1 MLAESVIGIVRAVNG
16 LLEKVNAQGQA
27 SIVKSGARLEEG
39 DVLTLLSGEAYIQFI
54 HGFPE
59 ALALE
64 KPVKLDGVSP
74 TLQYGVEDLKEQ
86 MVQEAIA
93 KGIDPSIILDV
104 LGSAAA
110 GAEAVGSGG
119 DAFIIDPLFGFGQV
133 TAGYPTGPIAFG
145 YEADTQH
152 LFWYVPEETG
162 AIAESE
168 LTTEPESIPQ
178 IPQFNSNQATVIVFE
193 DALTGG
199 IQDSAGQVTTAR
211 TSLSPLI
218 SSSSEVAS
226 SFAFNTNLSALPKL
240 KSGGI
245 ELDYILSSDRLALSA
260 SMPDGT
266 NVARFELT
274 ADGQLTQILI
284 GAIDHPTADSD
295 DSEWMRLDLSPVI
308 DVTFTRTSDGTV
320 LESRTLPD
328 NAVVAGIQDDVPIAR
343 AQLTNNEILLD
354 ETIGMK
360 VGDADAANDDFNP
373 TTTADPFNN
382 TYGRPIGLVQ
392 NANLLDTSTSEMGG
406 DYKNATMTHL
416 LKITDA
422 VSGLQTTNGT
432 PINLFLESNGDIT
445 GRAGDIGAP
454 AVFAIRMNPNTGA
467 ISVAQ
472 YGPIKQFDTNSHDE
486 AVDLTGRISAVVRV
500 TDGDGDVSSAEI
512 PIGQLIIFED
522 DGPSIDGSKVLPAD
536 VLAVDETNLG
546 VNATA
551 SFADNFAQAID
562 FGEDGAG
569 SVSYALVLN
578 GNNVGSGLYAI
589 DNLDV
594 STADGDGI
602 GRGGEIVLNQNG
614 NVITGSLNGTDYFTI
629 TIDAASGTVTF
640 DQLASVWHAN
650 TANPDDQSALQALAN
665 SLVVRATVVDAD
677 GDQAAYDLDVSQGVF
692 QVKDDGP
699 SINGSK
705 VLSADVLAVDETNL
719 GVNATASFADN
730 FAQAIDFGEDGAGS
744 VSYALVLNGNNVG
757 SGLYA
762 IDNLDVSTADGDG
775 IGRGGEIV
783 LNQNGNVITGSLN
796 GTDYFTITIDAASGT
811 VTFDQLASVWHANT
825 ANPDDQ
831 SALQALANSLVV
843 RATVVD
849 ADGDQAAYDLDVSQG
864 VFQVKDDGPSIDGS
878 KVLSAD
884 VLAVDETNLG
894 VNATASFAD
903 NFAQAIDF
911 GEDGAG
917 SVSYAL
923 VLNGNNVGSGLYA
936 IDNLDVST
944 ADGDGIGRG
953 GEIVLNQ
960 NGNVI
965 TGSLNGTDY
974 FTITIDAASGTV
986 TFDQLASVWHANT
999 ANPDDQSALQA
1010 LANSLVVRATVVDA
1024 DGDQAAYDLDVSQG
1038 VFQVKDDGPSI
1049 DGSKVLSADVLAVD
1063 ETNLGVNATA
1073 SFADNFAQAI
1083 DFGEDGAG
1091 SVSYALVLNGNN
1103 VGSGLY
1109 AIDNLDV
1116 STADGDGIGRGGEIV
1131 LNQNGNVIT
1140 GSLNGTDYFTIT
1152 IDAASGTVTFDQ
1164 LASVWHAN
1172 TANPDDQSALQALAN
1187 SLVVRA
1193 TVVDAD
1199 GDQAA
1204 YDLDVSQGVFQVKD
1218 DGPSIDGSKVLSAD
1232 VLAVDETNLGVNAT
1246 ASFADNFA
1254 QAIDFGEDGA
1264 GSVSYALVLNGNNVG
1279 SGLYAIDNLDVSTA
1293 DGDGIGRGG
1302 EIVLNQNGN
1311 VITGSLNG
1319 TDYFTITIDAA
1330 SGTVTFDQ
1338 LASVWHA
1345 NTANPDDQSALQ
1357 ALANSLVVRATV
1369 MDADGDQAAYDLDV
1383 SQGVFQV
1390 KDDGPSIDGSK
1401 VLSADVLAVD
1411 ETNLG
1416 VNATASF
1423 ADNFAQA
1430 IDFGEDGAG
1439 SVSYALVLNGNNVGS
1454 GLYAIDNLDVS
1465 TADGDGIG
1473 RGGEIV
1479 LNQNG
1484 NVITGSLNGT
1494 DYFTITIDAASGAVT
1509 FDQLASVWHANT
1521 ANPDDQS
1528 ALQALANSL
1537 VVRATVMDAD
1547 GDQAAYDLDVSQG
1560 VFQVK
1565 DDGPSIDGS
1574 KVLSADVLAVDE
1586 TNLGVNATASFAD
1599 NFAQAI
1605 DFGEDGAGS
1614 VSYALV
1620 LNGNN
1625 VGSGLYA
1632 IDNLDVSTAD
1642 GDGIG
1647 RGGEIVLNQN
1657 GNVITG
1663 SLNGTD
1669 YFTITIDAASG
1680 AVMFDQLASVWHA
1693 NTANPDDQSALQAL
1707 ANSLVV
1713 RATVVDADGDQAA
1726 YDLDVSQGVFQVKD
1740 DGPSIDGSK
1749 VLSADVLA
1757 VDETNLGV
1765 NATASFAD
1773 NFAQA
1778 IDFGEDGAGSVSYAL
1793 VLNGNNVGSGLY
1805 AIDNLDVSTADG
1817 DGIGRGGEIVLN
1829 QNGNVIT
1836 GSLNGTDYFTITI
1849 DAASGTV
1856 TFDQLASVWHANTA
1870 NPDDQSALQALANSL
1885 VVRAT
1890 VVDAD
1895 GDQAAYDLDV
1905 SQGVFQVKDDGPS
1918 INGSKVLSADVLAV
1932 DETNLGVNATASF
1945 ADNFAQAIDF
1955 GEDGAGSVSYAL
1967 VLNGNNVGSGLY
1979 AIDNLDVS
1987 TADGDGIG
1995 RGGEIVLNQ
2004 NGNVITGSL
2013 NGTDYFTIT
2022 IDAASGTVTFD
2033 QLASVWHANTANPD
2047 DQSALQALANSLV
2060 VRATVVDAD
2069 GDQAAY
2075 DLDVSQGVFQ
2085 VKDDGPSIDG
2095 SKVLSA
2101 DVLAVDETNLGVNA
2115 TASFAD
2121 NFAQAIDFGED
2132 GAGSVS
2138 YALVLNGNNVG
2149 SGLYAIDNLDV
2160 STADGDGIGRGG
2172 EIVLNQNGNVITGSL
2187 NGTDYFTITIDA
2199 ASGTVTFDQLA
2210 SVWHANTANPDDQSA
2225 LQALANSLVVR
2236 ATVVDADGDQAAYDL
2251 DVSQGVFQVKDDGP
2265 SIDGSKVLSA
2275 DVLAVDETNLGVNAT
2290 ASFADNFAQ
2299 AIDFGEDGAG
2309 SVSYALVLNGNN
2321 VGSGLYAIDNL
2332 DVSTADGDG
2341 IGRGGEIV
2349 LNQNGNVITGSLNGT
2364 DYFTITI
2371 DAASGTVTFDQ
2382 LASVWHAN
2390 TANPDDQSA
2399 LQALANSLVVRATV
2413 VDADGDQAAYDLDVS
2428 QGVFQVKDDGPSIDG
2443 SKVLSADVLAV
2454 DETNLGV
2461 NATASFADNFAQ
2473 AIDFGED
2480 GAGSVSY
2487 ALVLNGNNVG
2497 SGLYAI
2503 DNLDVSTA
2511 DGDGIGRGGEIVLN
2525 QNGNVITGSLNGTD
2539 YFTITI
2545 DAASGTVTFDQLASV
2560 WHANTANPDD
2570 QSALQALANS
2580 LVVRATVVD
2589 ADGDQAAYD
2598 LDVSQGV
2605 FQVKDD
2611 GPSIDGSKVLSADV
2625 LAVDET
2631 NLGVNAT
2638 ASFADNFAQAID
2650 FGEDGAGS
2658 VSYALVLNGNNVGSG
2673 LYAID
2678 NLDVSTA
2685 DGDGIGRG
2693 GEIVLNQN
2701 GNVITGSLNG
2711 TDYFTITIDA
2721 ASGAVTFDQ
2730 LASVWHANTANP
2742 DDQSALQALANSLVV
2757 RATVMDADGDQAAYD
2772 LDVSQ
2777 GVFQVKDDGPS
2788 IDGSKVLSADV
2799 LAVDETNLGV
2809 NATASFADNFAQ
2821 AIDFGEDGA
2830 GSVSY
2835 ALVLNGNNVGS
2846 GLYAIDNLDVSTADG
2861 DGIGRGGEI
2870 VLNQNGNVITGS
2882 LNGTDYFTITID
2894 AASGTVTFDQLA
2906 SVWHAN
2912 TANPDDQSALQA
2924 LANSLVVRATVVDAD
2939 GDQAAYDLDVSQGVF
2954 QVKDDGPSIDGSKVL
2969 SADVLAVDETNLGV
2983 NATASFADNFA
2994 QAIDFGE
3001 DGAGSVSYALVLN
3014 GNNVGSGLY
3023 AIDNLDVST
3032 ADGDGIGRGGEIV
3045 LNQNGNVITGS
3056 LNGTDYFTIT
3066 IDAASGTVTFDQL
3079 ASVWHAN
3086 TANPDDQSALQ
3097 ALANSLVVR
3106 ATVVDADGDQA
3117 AYDLD
3122 VSQGVFQVK
3131 DDGPSIDGSKV
3142 LSADVLAVD
3151 ETNLGVN
3158 ATASFADNF
3167 AQAIDFGED
3176 GAGSVSYALVLNGNN
3191 VGSGLYAI
3199 DNLDVS
3205 TADGDGIGRGGE
3217 IVLNQNGNVITG
3229 SLNGTDYFTITIDAA
3244 SGAVTFDQLA
3254 SVWHANTANPDD
3266 QSALQALAN
3275 SLVVRATVMDADGD
3289 QAAYDLDVSQGVFQ
3303 VKDDGP
3309 SIDGSKVLSADVL
3322 AVDETNLGVNA
3333 TASFADNFAQ
3343 AIDFGEDGAGSVS
3356 YALVLNGN
3364 NVGSGLYAIDNLDVS
3379 TADGDGI
3386 GRGGEIVLNQN
3397 GNVITGSL
3405 NGTDYFT
3412 ITIDAASGTV
3422 TFDQLASVWHANTA
3436 NPDDQSALQA
3446 LANSLV
3452 VRATV
3457 VDADGD
3463 QAAYDLDVSQGVF
3476 QVKDDGPSI
3485 DGSKVLSADV
3495 LAVDETN
3502 LGVNATASFAD
3513 NFAQAI
3519 DFGEDGAGSV
3529 SYALVLNGNNVGSGL
3544 YAIDNLDVSTADG
3557 DGIGRGGEIVLNQ
3570 NGNVIT
3576 GSLNG
3581 TDYFTITIDAASG
3594 AVTFD
3599 QLASVWHA
3607 NTANPDDQSA
3617 LQALANSLV
3626 VRATVMDADGDQAAY
3641 DLDVSQGVFQVKD
3654 DGPSIDGS
3662 KVLSADVLAVDETNL
3677 GVNATASFADNF
3689 AQAIDFGEDGAGS
3702 VSYALVLN
3710 GNNVGSGLYAI
3721 DNLDVSTA
3729 DGDGIGRGGEIVLN
3743 QNGNVITGS
3752 LNGTDYFTITIDA
3765 ASGTVT
3771 FDQLASVWHANTANP
3786 DDQSALQALAN
3797 SLVVRATV
3805 VDADGD
3811 QAAYDLDV
3819 SQGVFQVKDDGPS
3832 IDGSKVLSADVL
3844 AVDETNL
3851 GVNATA
3857 SFADNFAQ
3865 AIDFGEDGAGSVS
3878 YALVL
3883 NGNNVGS
3890 GLYAIDNLDVS
3901 TADGDGIG
3909 RGGEI
3914 VLNQNGNVITGSL
3927 NGTDYFTITIDAA
3940 SGAVTFD
3947 QLASVWHA
3955 NTANPDDQSALQALA
3970 NSLVVRATVVDA
3982 DGDQAAYDLDVSQG
3996 VFQVKDDGPSVAVNV
4011 GNEAGIL
4018 LTTQD
4023 ADTIGT
4029 ATDAAV
4035 TSANFG
4041 NVFSNTPTYGA
4052 DGAGS
4057 AVMSYSLGLI
4067 AASGADSG
4075 LDSNGSNIYLYDISG
4090 TIVGST
4096 SATQAGVNAGN
4107 TVFDLS
4113 VDGAGVVTLRQHAEI
4128 DHPIADDP
4136 SASGAPFDDQLAVL
4150 GNNLVSLTATA
4161 LTTDG
4166 DGDTA
4171 TASERIDLG
4180 GNVRFADDGPSVTMT
4195 VSDTNAITLNTQDA
4209 ETIGALSDSDSAS
4222 FATAFAVTPNY
4233 GADGAGTTVT
4243 TYALS
4248 VSAQGVD
4255 SGLDNNGNNI
4265 YLYNIAGSVVGSTS
4279 ATQADITTGNTIFS
4293 LGVNSSSGV
4302 VTLTQHQEVDHGLP
4316 GASSNYAAQEAILN
4330 TGLVF
4335 LNATAMTTDGD
4346 GDTATASASLDLGG
4360 NVKFDDD
4367 GPSVTMTVSDNN
4379 AITLNTQD
4387 AETIGALSDSDS
4399 ASFATAF
4406 AVTPN
4411 YGADGAGTTV
4421 TTYALSVSAQG
4432 VDSGLDNN
4440 GNNIYLY
4447 NIAGSV
4453 VGSTSATQAG
4463 ITTGNTIFSLGVNS
4477 SSGVVTLTQHQEVD
4491 HGLPGASSNYAAQE
4505 AILNTGLV
4513 FLNATAVTTDGDGD
4527 TATASASLDL
4537 GGNVKF
4543 DDDGPSVTMTVSDTN
4558 AITLN
4563 TQDAETI
4570 GALSDSDSAS
4580 FAAAFA
4586 VTPNYGADGA
4596 GTTVTTYALSVSAQ
4610 GVDSGL
4616 DNNGNNIYLYN
4627 IAGSVVGST
4636 SATQVGITTGNT
4648 IFSLGVNSSS
4658 GVVTLTQHQEVDHGL
4673 PGASSNY
4680 AAQEAILNTGLVFL
4694 NATAVTTDGDGDTAT
4709 ASASLDLGGN
4719 VKFDDDGPSVTM
4731 TVSDNNAI
4739 TLNTQD
4745 AETIGAL
4752 SDSDSASFAAAF
4764 AVTPN
4769 YGADGAGTT
4778 VTTYA
4783 LSVSAQGVDS
4793 GLDNNGNN
4801 IYLYNIAG
4809 SVVGSTSATQAD
4821 ITTGNTIFSL
4831 GVNSSSGVVTLTQHQ
4846 EVDHGLP
4853 GASSNYAAQEA
4864 ILNTG
4869 LVFLNATAVTTDG
4882 DGDTAT
4888 ASASLDLGGNVKF
4901 DDDGPSVTMTVSDNN
4916 AITLNTQDAE
4926 TIGALSDSDSASFAT
4941 AFAVTPNYG
4950 ADGAGTTV
4958 TTYALSVSAQGVD
4971 SGLDNN
4977 GNNIYLYNIAGSV
4990 VGSTS
4995 ATQADITTGNTIFSL
5010 GVNSSSGVVTL
5021 TQHQEVDHGLPG
5033 ASSNYAAQE
5042 AILNTGLVFL
5052 NATAMTTDGDG
5063 DTATASASLDLGGN
5077 VKFDDDGPSVTMT
5090 VSDTNAITL
5099 NTQDAET
5106 IGALSDSDSA
5116 SFATAFAVTPN
5127 YGADGAG
5134 TTVTTYALSVSAQGV
5149 DSGLDNNGNN
5159 IYLYNIAGSVVGST
5173 SATQAGITTGN
5184 TIFSLGVNSSSGVVT
5199 LTQHQE
5205 VDHGLPGASSNYAA
5219 QEAILNTGLVFL
5231 NATAVTTDGD
5241 GDTATASASLDLG
5254 GNVKFDDDGPSVTMT
5269 VSDTNAITLNTQD
5282 AETIG
5287 ALSDSDSASFAA
5299 AFAVTPNYGAD
5310 GAGTTVTTY
5319 ALSVSAQG
5327 VDSGLDNNGNNIYL
5341 YNIAGSVV
5349 GSTSA
5354 TQVGITTGNTIFSLG
5369 VNSSSG
5375 VVTLTQHQEVD
5386 HGLPGASSNY
5396 AAQEAILNTGLV
5408 FLNATAVTTDGD
5420 GDTAT
5425 ASASLDL
5432 GGNVK
5437 FDDDGPS
5444 VTMTVSDNN
5453 AITLN
5458 TQDAETIG
5466 ALSDSDSASFAAAFA
5481 VTPNYGADGAGTT
5494 VTTYAL
5500 SVSAQGVDSGLDN
5513 NGNNI
5518 YLYNIAGSV
5527 VGSTSATQADITTGN
5542 TIFSLGVN
5550 SSSGVV
5556 TLTQHQEVDHGLPG
5570 ASSNYAAQE
5579 AILNTGL
5586 VFLNATA
5593 VTTDGDGD
5601 TATASASL
5609 DLGGNVKFDDDGPSV
5624 TMTVSDNNA
5633 ITLNTQDAE
5642 TIGALSDSDSAS
5654 FAAAFAVT
5662 PNYGA
5667 DGAGTTVTTYALSV
5681 SAQGVDSGLDNNGNN
5696 IYLYNIAGSVVGSTS
5711 ATQVGITTGNT
5722 IFSLGVNSSS
5732 GVVTLTQHQE
5742 VDHGLPG
5749 ASSNYAAQEAILN
5762 TGLVFLNATAV
5773 TTDGDGDTATAS
5785 ASLDL
5790 GGNVKFD
5797 DDGPTVGSISL
5808 VADEDNL
5815 PRGNNDTASGDAAQ
5829 SNLTGTLPV
5838 NFGADGAGSIDF
5850 QGMHGMSAVIGNDN
5864 ITYNWNA
5871 STNTLTAYRTGGAL
5885 GVNDV
5890 FKIVVNPTTG
5900 QYTFTLLAAINH
5912 HAVADNTE
5920 GLVDPFVNLNYRVI
5934 DGDGDTAI
5942 GTLKVTIDDDV
5953 PKAITPEEG
5962 FVTNQAG
5969 IVRTFDLDFDANI
5982 DNNVGADQLGTITFS
5997 GITNGQVVTG
6007 TVDGV
6012 PNQTLTSGGSAI
6024 HYYVSGNN
6032 VVEGWINGGP
6042 GDVGSTIVFRTT
6054 LQPDM
6059 NYNASNDTYKFELFQ
6074 PISTSTSV
6082 SIANFS
6088 GVNST
6093 SREFIYL
6100 EDASSSGEDIL
6111 FSAYI
6116 RNDNGSF
6123 TDATANTSTQGI
6135 GVNNQNMNDRE
6146 NLRLDFVRNVST
6158 NGTTSNMTYEYDDHY
6173 TVNNFSFKIVQVTGS
6188 LPAGSIEVWVR
6199 AYNADDDDP
6208 SNNTVSSANNLAHQD
6223 ALRDDPQVALT
6234 QILVNGV
6241 PVTPTAVNASGGYLI
6256 SGLNLNDTITLRS
6269 ANGYDRVEIEN
6280 ARSGAHGVS
6289 NSNLNGETFDIGL
6302 FSYNTIK
6309 TTPSEININMGLS
6322 LTDSDGDKINS
6333 SIEINLA
6340 PSVFKVGENVDDT
6353 SSSNVPHRVGG
6364 DTGVIDGS
6372 GGADILVGDVG
6383 GVEVIGTTARLAFI
6397 LDESGSMSQN
6407 FGGTTRLEVLKQA
6420 MTDILTELSNTPNA
6434 SITVHLVKFASIVNG
6449 TGTFE
6454 ITGGGL
6460 QQALDFISGLQ
6471 IQQGL
6476 LAGTNYEAALGQTVQ
6491 WFSSQ
6496 SGTVDVQQT
6505 LFFTDGVP
6513 TFYMDG
6519 NSTEYTNLA
6528 RVYGNGS
6535 QTEEVL
6541 WENLFGEHAGGQAT
6555 SDRINNLTE
6564 TDSRDLDGL
6573 QSYSIDTN
6581 SDGIFETQSV
6591 NSRSSG
6597 TTQTTNDLVS
6607 SIADTFNEVQ
6617 ALQAYGTL
6625 RAVSIADNANVY
6637 LQEIDST
6644 GQPYLANSPEV
6655 LQDILDELNPFNV
6668 LLAAGSDTIQANQ
6681 EDDLIF
6687 GDVLFTDKLAEDE
6700 GVDLPKGSGWAVFE
6714 ELEANHGWS
6723 RQDTLDYIK
6732 NHADELGRETVL
6744 SSGKRS
6750 GGHDTISGGQGDDR
6764 IYGQEGNDVI
6774 DAGSGDD
6781 VIVGGTGNDTLT
6793 GGSGADQFV
6802 LVKGQGGASA
6812 GAAPIDTITD
6822 FEVSIDKIV
6831 INGNNITG
6839 VNVSTPVSNT
6849 YTITVNYSDAATEHF
6864 KVTLS
6869 NGALLNDSGKTHLNG
6884 VVISGGTATI
6894 DGTIVGAVLYLDLNA
6909 NNQEDAGERLG
6920 ITNQYGHV
6928 EWVVD
6933 LSKFDV
6939 NGDGQY
6945 VIGEARAVQTGGFDI
6960 DTGLSYEIN
6969 LYGPVGSAVIS
6980 PLTSLLQAQLEA
6992 GMDYETANA
7001 ALVARLGLPEGTQII
7016 SFNPITGSGEV
7027 LAQNA
7032 GVMTAAIQFAEIAAI
7047 HYSTDERHVSFAVF
7061 EAISKALLELPEG
7074 VVADFGDEGFLQ
7086 SISNYLG
7093 LDALVTSDMID
7104 YMATSQKALEAS
7116 ILTLAPGEDAL
7127 TAISKIQHVTQ
7138 GIYAQAIEMA
7148 LIGYLPL
7155 DALKNMS
7162 AVLKAYA
7169 DGDITDEQLN
7179 SFEDKLSA
7187 VIVNWEDNNVTDT
7200 SHQATLQTERTVDDS
7215 SVKSEVNH
7223 EMAQEVNAVIN
7234 DFMDEH
7240 NISLYYYDQ
7249 QAQLPQEAQE
7259 QQPIEDQAE
7268 ETVMHDD
7275 IVQDLLLDD
7284 HSLTMLANNP
7294 QLNGG
7299 NGNDVLH
7306 GTTGNDFIRGG
7317 QGNDTMTGGGG
7328 VDTFFWLSGD
7338 DDGGVDTITDFKA
7351 NPVDQSSDASVL
7363 NLSDLLSDADLET
7376 NSLDNYLN
7384 VSTTEE
7390 GDTAIKVDPNG
7401 NGNFD
7406 APAQTI
7412 ILEDVDL
7419 TAVFATNNSHD
7430 IVNQMI
7436 ANGNLIVEQ

>member
-1 MLAESVIGIVRAVNG
+1 M
-16 LLEKVNAQGQA
+16 
-27 SIVKSGARLEEG
+27 
-39 DVLTLLSGEAYIQFI
+39 
-54 HGFPE
+54 
-59 ALALE
+59 
-64 KPVKLDGVSP
+64 
-74 TLQYGVEDLKEQ
+74 
-86 MVQEAIA
+86 
-93 KGIDPSIILDV
+93 
-104 LGSAAA
+104 
-110 GAEAVGSGG
+110 
-119 DAFIIDPLFGFGQV
+119 
-133 TAGYPTGPIAFG
+133 
-145 YEADTQH
+145 
-152 LFWYVPEETG
+152 
-162 AIAESE
+162 
-168 LTTEPESIPQ
+168 
-178 IPQFNSNQATVIVFE
+178 
-193 DALTGG
+193 
-199 IQDSAGQVTTAR
+199 
-211 TSLSPLI
+211 
-218 SSSSEVAS
+218 
-226 SFAFNTNLSALPKL
+226 
-240 KSGGI
+240 
-245 ELDYILSSDRLALSA
+245 
-260 SMPDGT
+260 
-266 NVARFELT
+266 
-274 ADGQLTQILI
+274 
-284 GAIDHPTADSD
+284 
-295 DSEWMRLDLSPVI
+295 
-308 DVTFTRTSDGTV
+308 
-320 LESRTLPD
+320 
-328 NAVVAGIQDDVPIAR
+328 
-343 AQLTNNEILLD
+343 
-354 ETIGMK
+354 
-360 VGDADAANDDFNP
+360 
-373 TTTADPFNN
+373 
-382 TYGRPIGLVQ
+382 
-392 NANLLDTSTSEMGG
+392 
-406 DYKNATMTHL
+406 
-416 LKITDA
+416 
-422 VSGLQTTNGT
+422 
-432 PINLFLESNGDIT
+432 
-445 GRAGDIGAP
+445 
-454 AVFAIRMNPNTGA
+454 
-467 ISVAQ
+467 
-472 YGPIKQFDTNSHDE
+472 
-486 AVDLTGRISAVVRV
+486 
-500 TDGDGDVSSAEI
+500 
-512 PIGQLIIFED
+512 
-522 DGPSIDGSKVLPAD
+522 
-536 VLAVDETNLG
+536 
-546 VNATA
+546 
-551 SFADNFAQAID
+551 
-562 FGEDGAG
+562 
-569 SVSYALVLN
+569 
-578 GNNVGSGLYAI
+578 
-589 DNLDV
+589 
-594 STADGDGI
+594 
-602 GRGGEIVLNQNG
+602 
-614 NVITGSLNGTDYFTI
+614 
-629 TIDAASGTVTF
+629 
-640 DQLASVWHAN
+640 
-650 TANPDDQSALQALAN
+650 
-665 SLVVRATVVDAD
+665 
-677 GDQAAYDLDVSQGVF
+677 
-692 QVKDDGP
+692 
-699 SINGSK
+699 
-705 VLSADVLAVDETNL
+705 
-719 GVNATASFADN
+719 
-730 FAQAIDFGEDGAGS
+730 
-744 VSYALVLNGNNVG
+744 
-757 SGLYA
+757 
-762 IDNLDVSTADGDG
+762 
-775 IGRGGEIV
+775 
-783 LNQNGNVITGSLN
+783 
-796 GTDYFTITIDAASGT
+796 
-811 VTFDQLASVWHANT
+811 
-825 ANPDDQ
+825 
-831 SALQALANSLVV
+831 
-843 RATVVD
+843 
-849 ADGDQAAYDLDVSQG
+849 
-864 VFQVKDDGPSIDGS
+864 
-878 KVLSAD
+878 
-884 VLAVDETNLG
+884 
-894 VNATASFAD
+894 
-903 NFAQAIDF
+903 
-911 GEDGAG
+911 
-917 SVSYAL
+917 
-923 VLNGNNVGSGLYA
+923 
-936 IDNLDVST
+936 
-944 ADGDGIGRG
+944 
-953 GEIVLNQ
+953 
-960 NGNVI
+960 
-965 TGSLNGTDY
+965 
-974 FTITIDAASGTV
+974 
-986 TFDQLASVWHANT
+986 
-999 ANPDDQSALQA
+999 
-1010 LANSLVVRATVVDA
+1010 
-1024 DGDQAAYDLDVSQG
+1024 
-1038 VFQVKDDGPSI
+1038 
-1049 DGSKVLSADVLAVD
+1049 
-1063 ETNLGVNATA
+1063 
-1073 SFADNFAQAI
+1073 
-1083 DFGEDGAG
+1083 
-1091 SVSYALVLNGNN
+1091 
-1103 VGSGLY
+1103 
-1109 AIDNLDV
+1109 
-1116 STADGDGIGRGGEIV
+1116 
-1131 LNQNGNVIT
+1131 
-1140 GSLNGTDYFTIT
+1140 
-1152 IDAASGTVTFDQ
+1152 
-1164 LASVWHAN
+1164 
-1172 TANPDDQSALQALAN
+1172 
-1187 SLVVRA
+1187 
-1193 TVVDAD
+1193 
-1199 GDQAA
+1199 
-1204 YDLDVSQGVFQVKD
+1204 
-1218 DGPSIDGSKVLSAD
+1218 
-1232 VLAVDETNLGVNAT
+1232 
-1246 ASFADNFA
+1246 
-1254 QAIDFGEDGA
+1254 
-1264 GSVSYALVLNGNNVG
+1264 
-1279 SGLYAIDNLDVSTA
+1279 
-1293 DGDGIGRGG
+1293 
-1302 EIVLNQNGN
+1302 
-1311 VITGSLNG
+1311 
-1319 TDYFTITIDAA
+1319 
-1330 SGTVTFDQ
+1330 
-1338 LASVWHA
+1338 
-1345 NTANPDDQSALQ
+1345 
-1357 ALANSLVVRATV
+1357 
-1369 MDADGDQAAYDLDV
+1369 
-1383 SQGVFQV
+1383 
-1390 KDDGPSIDGSK
+1390 
-1401 VLSADVLAVD
+1401 
-1411 ETNLG
+1411 
-1416 VNATASF
+1416 
-1423 ADNFAQA
+1423 
-1430 IDFGEDGAG
+1430 
-1439 SVSYALVLNGNNVGS
+1439 
-1454 GLYAIDNLDVS
+1454 
-1465 TADGDGIG
+1465 
-1473 RGGEIV
+1473 
-1479 LNQNG
+1479 
-1484 NVITGSLNGT
+1484 
-1494 DYFTITIDAASGAVT
+1494 
-1509 FDQLASVWHANT
+1509 
-1521 ANPDDQS
+1521 
-1528 ALQALANSL
+1528 
-1537 VVRATVMDAD
+1537 
-1547 GDQAAYDLDVSQG
+1547 
-1560 VFQVK
+1560 
-1565 DDGPSIDGS
+1565 
-1574 KVLSADVLAVDE
+1574 
-1586 TNLGVNATASFAD
+1586 
-1599 NFAQAI
+1599 
-1605 DFGEDGAGS
+1605 
-1614 VSYALV
+1614 
-1620 LNGNN
+1620 
-1625 VGSGLYA
+1625 
-1632 IDNLDVSTAD
+1632 
-1642 GDGIG
+1642 
-1647 RGGEIVLNQN
+1647 
-1657 GNVITG
+1657 
-1663 SLNGTD
+1663 
-1669 YFTITIDAASG
+1669 
-1680 AVMFDQLASVWHA
+1680 
-1693 NTANPDDQSALQAL
+1693 
-1707 ANSLVV
+1707 
-1713 RATVVDADGDQAA
+1713 
-1726 YDLDVSQGVFQVKD
+1726 
-1740 DGPSIDGSK
+1740 
-1749 VLSADVLA
+1749 
-1757 VDETNLGV
+1757 GV

-5090 VSDTNAITL
+5090 VSDNNAITL

>member
-699 SINGSK
+699 SI
-705 VLSADVLAVDETNL
+705 
-719 GVNATASFADN
+719 
-730 FAQAIDFGEDGAGS
+730 
-744 VSYALVLNGNNVG
+744 
-757 SGLYA
+757 
-762 IDNLDVSTADGDG
+762 
-775 IGRGGEIV
+775 
-783 LNQNGNVITGSLN
+783 
-796 GTDYFTITIDAASGT
+796 
-811 VTFDQLASVWHANT
+811 
-825 ANPDDQ
+825 
-831 SALQALANSLVV
+831 
-843 RATVVD
+843 
-849 ADGDQAAYDLDVSQG
+849 
-864 VFQVKDDGPSIDGS
+864 DGS

-974 FTITIDAASGTV
+974 FTITIDAASGT
-986 TFDQLASVWHANT
+986 
-999 ANPDDQSALQA
+999 
-1010 LANSLVVRATVVDA
+1010 
-1024 DGDQAAYDLDVSQG
+1024 
-1038 VFQVKDDGPSI
+1038 
-1049 DGSKVLSADVLAVD
+1049 
-1063 ETNLGVNATA
+1063 
-1073 SFADNFAQAI
+1073 
-1083 DFGEDGAG
+1083 
-1091 SVSYALVLNGNN
+1091 
-1103 VGSGLY
+1103 
-1109 AIDNLDV
+1109 
-1116 STADGDGIGRGGEIV
+1116 
-1131 LNQNGNVIT
+1131 
-1140 GSLNGTDYFTIT
+1140 
-1152 IDAASGTVTFDQ
+1152 
-1164 LASVWHAN
+1164 
-1172 TANPDDQSALQALAN
+1172 
-1187 SLVVRA
+1187 
-1193 TVVDAD
+1193 
-1199 GDQAA
+1199 
-1204 YDLDVSQGVFQVKD
+1204 
-1218 DGPSIDGSKVLSAD
+1218 
-1232 VLAVDETNLGVNAT
+1232 
-1246 ASFADNFA
+1246 
-1254 QAIDFGEDGA
+1254 
-1264 GSVSYALVLNGNNVG
+1264 
-1279 SGLYAIDNLDVSTA
+1279 
-1293 DGDGIGRGG
+1293 
-1302 EIVLNQNGN
+1302 
-1311 VITGSLNG
+1311 
-1319 TDYFTITIDAA
+1319 
-1330 SGTVTFDQ
+1330 
-1338 LASVWHA
+1338 
-1345 NTANPDDQSALQ
+1345 
-1357 ALANSLVVRATV
+1357 
-1369 MDADGDQAAYDLDV
+1369 
-1383 SQGVFQV
+1383 
-1390 KDDGPSIDGSK
+1390 
-1401 VLSADVLAVD
+1401 
-1411 ETNLG
+1411 
-1416 VNATASF
+1416 
-1423 ADNFAQA
+1423 
-1430 IDFGEDGAG
+1430 
-1439 SVSYALVLNGNNVGS
+1439 
-1454 GLYAIDNLDVS
+1454 
-1465 TADGDGIG
+1465 
-1473 RGGEIV
+1473 
-1479 LNQNG
+1479 
-1484 NVITGSLNGT
+1484 
-1494 DYFTITIDAASGAVT
+1494 
-1509 FDQLASVWHANT
+1509 
-1521 ANPDDQS
+1521 
-1528 ALQALANSL
+1528 
-1537 VVRATVMDAD
+1537 
-1547 GDQAAYDLDVSQG
+1547 
-1560 VFQVK
+1560 
-1565 DDGPSIDGS
+1565 
-1574 KVLSADVLAVDE
+1574 
-1586 TNLGVNATASFAD
+1586 
-1599 NFAQAI
+1599 
-1605 DFGEDGAGS
+1605 
-1614 VSYALV
+1614 
-1620 LNGNN
+1620 
-1625 VGSGLYA
+1625 
-1632 IDNLDVSTAD
+1632 
-1642 GDGIG
+1642 
-1647 RGGEIVLNQN
+1647 
-1657 GNVITG
+1657 
-1663 SLNGTD
+1663 
-1669 YFTITIDAASG
+1669 
-1680 AVMFDQLASVWHA
+1680 
-1693 NTANPDDQSALQAL
+1693 
-1707 ANSLVV
+1707 
-1713 RATVVDADGDQAA
+1713 
-1726 YDLDVSQGVFQVKD
+1726 
-1740 DGPSIDGSK
+1740 
-1749 VLSADVLA
+1749 
-1757 VDETNLGV
+1757 
-1765 NATASFAD
+1765 
-1773 NFAQA
+1773 
-1778 IDFGEDGAGSVSYAL
+1778 
-1793 VLNGNNVGSGLY
+1793 
-1805 AIDNLDVSTADG
+1805 
-1817 DGIGRGGEIVLN
+1817 
-1829 QNGNVIT
+1829 
-1836 GSLNGTDYFTITI
+1836 
-1849 DAASGTV
+1849 
-1856 TFDQLASVWHANTA
+1856 
-1870 NPDDQSALQALANSL
+1870 
-1885 VVRAT
+1885 
-1890 VVDAD
+1890 
-1895 GDQAAYDLDV
+1895 
-1905 SQGVFQVKDDGPS
+1905 
-1918 INGSKVLSADVLAV
+1918 
-1932 DETNLGVNATASF
+1932 
-1945 ADNFAQAIDF
+1945 
-1955 GEDGAGSVSYAL
+1955 
-1967 VLNGNNVGSGLY
+1967 
-1979 AIDNLDVS
+1979 
-1987 TADGDGIG
+1987 
-1995 RGGEIVLNQ
+1995 
-2004 NGNVITGSL
+2004 
-2013 NGTDYFTIT
+2013 
-2022 IDAASGTVTFD
+2022 
-2033 QLASVWHANTANPD
+2033 
-2047 DQSALQALANSLV
+2047 
-2060 VRATVVDAD
+2060 
-2069 GDQAAY
+2069 
-2075 DLDVSQGVFQ
+2075 
-2085 VKDDGPSIDG
+2085 
-2095 SKVLSA
+2095 
-2101 DVLAVDETNLGVNA
+2101 
-2115 TASFAD
+2115 
-2121 NFAQAIDFGED
+2121 
-2132 GAGSVS
+2132 
-2138 YALVLNGNNVG
+2138 
-2149 SGLYAIDNLDV
+2149 
-2160 STADGDGIGRGG
+2160 
-2172 EIVLNQNGNVITGSL
+2172 
-2187 NGTDYFTITIDA
+2187 
-2199 ASGTVTFDQLA
+2199 
-2210 SVWHANTANPDDQSA
+2210 
-2225 LQALANSLVVR
+2225 
-2236 ATVVDADGDQAAYDL
+2236 
-2251 DVSQGVFQVKDDGP
+2251 
-2265 SIDGSKVLSA
+2265 
-2275 DVLAVDETNLGVNAT
+2275 
-2290 ASFADNFAQ
+2290 
-2299 AIDFGEDGAG
+2299 
-2309 SVSYALVLNGNN
+2309 
-2321 VGSGLYAIDNL
+2321 
-2332 DVSTADGDG
+2332 
-2341 IGRGGEIV
+2341 
-2349 LNQNGNVITGSLNGT
+2349 
-2364 DYFTITI
+2364 
-2371 DAASGTVTFDQ
+2371 
-2382 LASVWHAN
+2382 
-2390 TANPDDQSA
+2390 
-2399 LQALANSLVVRATV
+2399 
-2413 VDADGDQAAYDLDVS
+2413 
-2428 QGVFQVKDDGPSIDG
+2428 
-2443 SKVLSADVLAV
+2443 
-2454 DETNLGV
+2454 
-2461 NATASFADNFAQ
+2461 
-2473 AIDFGED
+2473 
-2480 GAGSVSY
+2480 
-2487 ALVLNGNNVG
+2487 
-2497 SGLYAI
+2497 
-2503 DNLDVSTA
+2503 
-2511 DGDGIGRGGEIVLN
+2511 
-2525 QNGNVITGSLNGTD
+2525 
-2539 YFTITI
+2539 
-2545 DAASGTVTFDQLASV
+2545 
-2560 WHANTANPDD
+2560 
-2570 QSALQALANS
+2570 
-2580 LVVRATVVD
+2580 
-2589 ADGDQAAYD
+2589 
-2598 LDVSQGV
+2598 
-2605 FQVKDD
+2605 
-2611 GPSIDGSKVLSADV
+2611 
-2625 LAVDET
+2625 
-2631 NLGVNAT
+2631 
-2638 ASFADNFAQAID
+2638 
-2650 FGEDGAGS
+2650 
-2658 VSYALVLNGNNVGSG
+2658 
-2673 LYAID
+2673 
-2678 NLDVSTA
+2678 
-2685 DGDGIGRG
+2685 
-2693 GEIVLNQN
+2693 
-2701 GNVITGSLNG
+2701 
-2711 TDYFTITIDA
+2711 
-2721 ASGAVTFDQ
+2721 
-2730 LASVWHANTANP
+2730 
-2742 DDQSALQALANSLVV
+2742 
-2757 RATVMDADGDQAAYD
+2757 
-2772 LDVSQ
+2772 
-2777 GVFQVKDDGPS
+2777 
-2788 IDGSKVLSADV
+2788 
-2799 LAVDETNLGV
+2799 
-2809 NATASFADNFAQ
+2809 
-2821 AIDFGEDGA
+2821 
-2830 GSVSY
+2830 
-2835 ALVLNGNNVGS
+2835 
-2846 GLYAIDNLDVSTADG
+2846 
-2861 DGIGRGGEI
+2861 
-2870 VLNQNGNVITGS
+2870 
-2882 LNGTDYFTITID
+2882 
-2894 AASGTVTFDQLA
+2894 
-2906 SVWHAN
+2906 
-2912 TANPDDQSALQA
+2912 
-2924 LANSLVVRATVVDAD
+2924 
-2939 GDQAAYDLDVSQGVF
+2939 
-2954 QVKDDGPSIDGSKVL
+2954 
-2969 SADVLAVDETNLGV
+2969 
-2983 NATASFADNFA
+2983 
-2994 QAIDFGE
+2994 
-3001 DGAGSVSYALVLN
+3001 
-3014 GNNVGSGLY
+3014 
-3023 AIDNLDVST
+3023 
-3032 ADGDGIGRGGEIV
+3032 
-3045 LNQNGNVITGS
+3045 
-3056 LNGTDYFTIT
+3056 
-3066 IDAASGTVTFDQL
+3066 
-3079 ASVWHAN
+3079 
-3086 TANPDDQSALQ
+3086 
-3097 ALANSLVVR
+3097 
-3106 ATVVDADGDQA
+3106 
-3117 AYDLD
+3117 
-3122 VSQGVFQVK
+3122 
-3131 DDGPSIDGSKV
+3131 
-3142 LSADVLAVD
+3142 
-3151 ETNLGVN
+3151 
-3158 ATASFADNF
+3158 
-3167 AQAIDFGED
+3167 
-3176 GAGSVSYALVLNGNN
+3176 
-3191 VGSGLYAI
+3191 
-3199 DNLDVS
+3199 
-3205 TADGDGIGRGGE
+3205 
-3217 IVLNQNGNVITG
+3217 
-3229 SLNGTDYFTITIDAA
+3229 
-3244 SGAVTFDQLA
+3244 
-3254 SVWHANTANPDD
+3254 
-3266 QSALQALAN
+3266 
-3275 SLVVRATVMDADGD
+3275 
-3289 QAAYDLDVSQGVFQ
+3289 
-3303 VKDDGP
+3303 
-3309 SIDGSKVLSADVL
+3309 
-3322 AVDETNLGVNA
+3322 
-3333 TASFADNFAQ
+3333 
-3343 AIDFGEDGAGSVS
+3343 
-3356 YALVLNGN
+3356 
-3364 NVGSGLYAIDNLDVS
+3364 
-3379 TADGDGI
+3379 
-3386 GRGGEIVLNQN
+3386 
-3397 GNVITGSL
+3397 
-3405 NGTDYFT
+3405 
-3412 ITIDAASGTV
+3412 
-3422 TFDQLASVWHANTA
+3422 
-3436 NPDDQSALQA
+3436 
-3446 LANSLV
+3446 
-3452 VRATV
+3452 
-3457 VDADGD
+3457 
-3463 QAAYDLDVSQGVF
+3463 
-3476 QVKDDGPSI
+3476 
-3485 DGSKVLSADV
+3485 
-3495 LAVDETN
+3495 
-3502 LGVNATASFAD
+3502 
-3513 NFAQAI
+3513 
-3519 DFGEDGAGSV
+3519 
-3529 SYALVLNGNNVGSGL
+3529 
-3544 YAIDNLDVSTADG
+3544 
-3557 DGIGRGGEIVLNQ
+3557 
-3570 NGNVIT
+3570 
-3576 GSLNG
+3576 
-3581 TDYFTITIDAASG
+3581 
-3594 AVTFD
+3594 
-3599 QLASVWHA
+3599 
-3607 NTANPDDQSA
+3607 
-3617 LQALANSLV
+3617 
-3626 VRATVMDADGDQAAY
+3626 
-3641 DLDVSQGVFQVKD
+3641 
-3654 DGPSIDGS
+3654 
-3662 KVLSADVLAVDETNL
+3662 
-3677 GVNATASFADNF
+3677 
-3689 AQAIDFGEDGAGS
+3689 
-3702 VSYALVLN
+3702 
-3710 GNNVGSGLYAI
+3710 
-3721 DNLDVSTA
+3721 
-3729 DGDGIGRGGEIVLN
+3729 
-3743 QNGNVITGS
+3743 
-3752 LNGTDYFTITIDA
+3752 
-3765 ASGTVT
+3765 
-3771 FDQLASVWHANTANP
+3771 
-3786 DDQSALQALAN
+3786 
-3797 SLVVRATV
+3797 
-3805 VDADGD
+3805 
-3811 QAAYDLDV
+3811 
-3819 SQGVFQVKDDGPS
+3819 
-3832 IDGSKVLSADVL
+3832 
-3844 AVDETNL
+3844 
-3851 GVNATA
+3851 
-3857 SFADNFAQ
+3857 
-3865 AIDFGEDGAGSVS
+3865 
-3878 YALVL
+3878 
-3883 NGNNVGS
+3883 
-3890 GLYAIDNLDVS
+3890 
-3901 TADGDGIG
+3901 
-3909 RGGEI
+3909 
-3914 VLNQNGNVITGSL
+3914 
-3927 NGTDYFTITIDAA
+3927 
-3940 SGAVTFD
+3940 VTFD

-4222 FATAFAVTPNY
+4222 FAT
-4233 GADGAGTTVT
+4233 
-4243 TYALS
+4243 
-4248 VSAQGVD
+4248 
-4255 SGLDNNGNNI
+4255 
-4265 YLYNIAGSVVGSTS
+4265 
-4279 ATQADITTGNTIFS
+4279 
-4293 LGVNSSSGV
+4293 
-4302 VTLTQHQEVDHGLP
+4302 
-4316 GASSNYAAQEAILN
+4316 
-4330 TGLVF
+4330 
-4335 LNATAMTTDGD
+4335 
-4346 GDTATASASLDLGG
+4346 
-4360 NVKFDDD
+4360 
-4367 GPSVTMTVSDNN
+4367 
-4379 AITLNTQD
+4379 
-4387 AETIGALSDSDS
+4387 
-4399 ASFATAF
+4399 
-4406 AVTPN
+4406 
-4411 YGADGAGTTV
+4411 
-4421 TTYALSVSAQG
+4421 
-4432 VDSGLDNN
+4432 
-4440 GNNIYLY
+4440 
-4447 NIAGSV
+4447 
-4453 VGSTSATQAG
+4453 
-4463 ITTGNTIFSLGVNS
+4463 
-4477 SSGVVTLTQHQEVD
+4477 
-4491 HGLPGASSNYAAQE
+4491 
-4505 AILNTGLV
+4505 
-4513 FLNATAVTTDGDGD
+4513 
-4527 TATASASLDL
+4527 
-4537 GGNVKF
+4537 
-4543 DDDGPSVTMTVSDTN
+4543 
-4558 AITLN
+4558 
-4563 TQDAETI
+4563 
-4570 GALSDSDSAS
+4570 
-4580 FAAAFA
+4580 
-4586 VTPNYGADGA
+4586 
-4596 GTTVTTYALSVSAQ
+4596 
-4610 GVDSGL
+4610 
-4616 DNNGNNIYLYN
+4616 
-4627 IAGSVVGST
+4627 
-4636 SATQVGITTGNT
+4636 
-4648 IFSLGVNSSS
+4648 
-4658 GVVTLTQHQEVDHGL
+4658 
-4673 PGASSNY
+4673 
-4680 AAQEAILNTGLVFL
+4680 
-4694 NATAVTTDGDGDTAT
+4694 
-4709 ASASLDLGGN
+4709 
-4719 VKFDDDGPSVTM
+4719 
-4731 TVSDNNAI
+4731 
-4739 TLNTQD
+4739 
-4745 AETIGAL
+4745 
-4752 SDSDSASFAAAF
+4752 
-4764 AVTPN
+4764 
-4769 YGADGAGTT
+4769 
-4778 VTTYA
+4778 
-4783 LSVSAQGVDS
+4783 
-4793 GLDNNGNN
+4793 
-4801 IYLYNIAG
+4801 
-4809 SVVGSTSATQAD
+4809 
-4821 ITTGNTIFSL
+4821 
-4831 GVNSSSGVVTLTQHQ
+4831 
-4846 EVDHGLP
+4846 
-4853 GASSNYAAQEA
+4853 
-4864 ILNTG
+4864 
-4869 LVFLNATAVTTDG
+4869 
-4882 DGDTAT
+4882 
-4888 ASASLDLGGNVKF
+4888 
-4901 DDDGPSVTMTVSDNN
+4901 
-4916 AITLNTQDAE
+4916 
-4926 TIGALSDSDSASFAT
+4926 
-4941 AFAVTPNYG
+4941 
-4950 ADGAGTTV
+4950 
-4958 TTYALSVSAQGVD
+4958 
-4971 SGLDNN
+4971 
-4977 GNNIYLYNIAGSV
+4977 
-4990 VGSTS
+4990 
-4995 ATQADITTGNTIFSL
+4995 
-5010 GVNSSSGVVTL
+5010 
-5021 TQHQEVDHGLPG
+5021 
-5033 ASSNYAAQE
+5033 
-5042 AILNTGLVFL
+5042 
-5052 NATAMTTDGDG
+5052 
-5063 DTATASASLDLGGN
+5063 
-5077 VKFDDDGPSVTMT
+5077 
-5090 VSDTNAITL
+5090 
-5099 NTQDAET
+5099 
-5106 IGALSDSDSA
+5106 
-5116 SFATAFAVTPN
+5116 
-5127 YGADGAG
+5127 
-5134 TTVTTYALSVSAQGV
+5134 
-5149 DSGLDNNGNN
+5149 
-5159 IYLYNIAGSVVGST
+5159 
-5173 SATQAGITTGN
+5173 
-5184 TIFSLGVNSSSGVVT
+5184 
-5199 LTQHQE
+5199 
-5205 VDHGLPGASSNYAA
+5205 
-5219 QEAILNTGLVFL
+5219 
-5231 NATAVTTDGD
+5231 
-5241 GDTATASASLDLG
+5241 
-5254 GNVKFDDDGPSVTMT
+5254 
-5269 VSDTNAITLNTQD
+5269 
-5282 AETIG
+5282 
-5287 ALSDSDSASFAA
+5287 
-5299 AFAVTPNYGAD
+5299 
-5310 GAGTTVTTY
+5310 
-5319 ALSVSAQG
+5319 
-5327 VDSGLDNNGNNIYL
+5327 
-5341 YNIAGSVV
+5341 
-5349 GSTSA
+5349 
-5354 TQVGITTGNTIFSLG
+5354 
-5369 VNSSSG
+5369 
-5375 VVTLTQHQEVD
+5375 
-5386 HGLPGASSNY
+5386 
-5396 AAQEAILNTGLV
+5396 
-5408 FLNATAVTTDGD
+5408 
-5420 GDTAT
+5420 
-5425 ASASLDL
+5425 
-5432 GGNVK
+5432 
-5437 FDDDGPS
+5437 
-5444 VTMTVSDNN
+5444 
-5453 AITLN
+5453 
-5458 TQDAETIG
+5458 
-5466 ALSDSDSASFAAAFA
+5466 
-5481 VTPNYGADGAGTT
+5481 
-5494 VTTYAL
+5494 
-5500 SVSAQGVDSGLDN
+5500 
-5513 NGNNI
+5513 
-5518 YLYNIAGSV
+5518 
-5527 VGSTSATQADITTGN
+5527 
-5542 TIFSLGVN
+5542 
-5550 SSSGVV
+5550 
-5556 TLTQHQEVDHGLPG
+5556 
-5570 ASSNYAAQE
+5570 
-5579 AILNTGL
+5579 
-5586 VFLNATA
+5586 
-5593 VTTDGDGD
+5593 
-5601 TATASASL
+5601 
-5609 DLGGNVKFDDDGPSV
+5609 
-5624 TMTVSDNNA
+5624 
-5633 ITLNTQDAE
+5633 
-5642 TIGALSDSDSAS
+5642 
-5654 FAAAFAVT
+5654 AFAVT